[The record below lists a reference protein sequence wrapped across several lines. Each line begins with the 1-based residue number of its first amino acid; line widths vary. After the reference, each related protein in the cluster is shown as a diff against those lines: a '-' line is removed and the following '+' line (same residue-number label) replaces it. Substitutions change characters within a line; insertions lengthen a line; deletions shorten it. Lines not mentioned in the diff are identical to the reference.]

1 MFVTGLE
8 FLPVAL
14 SDHTVTSIA
23 EAAVVSI
30 SVDNQ
35 VCIHSLSYR
44 SEFCGKVFCKRKLI
58 FCFFRDDSSVV
69 SYCYYCNYVVFDVCV
84 LLLFGTLKR
93 KVHFCTHQVVYLY
106 VL

>member
-8 FLPVAL
+8 FLPVIA

-35 VCIHSLSYR
+35 VYIHSLPYR
-44 SEFCGKVFCKRKLI
+44 SKFKKVTTITF
-58 FCFFRDDSSVV
+58 
-69 SYCYYCNYVVFDVCV
+69 
-84 LLLFGTLKR
+84 
-93 KVHFCTHQVVYLY
+93 
-106 VL
+106 

>member
-8 FLPVAL
+8 FLPVAA

-44 SEFCGKVFCKRKLI
+44 SEFFAETSFCKI
-58 FCFFRDDSSVV
+58 MNVMF
-69 SYCYYCNYVVFDVCV
+69 
-84 LLLFGTLKR
+84 
-93 KVHFCTHQVVYLY
+93 
-106 VL
+106 